1 MIRAQ
6 ASGRLR
12 LGPEKM
18 DNFALSIFTAH
29 FRPKYMDN
37 FLLSIFPARIRP
49 KYMDNFPISIFSA
62 RVRPNPA
69 GADPKTQKT
78 QGFLLGPAII

>member
-1 MIRAQ
+1 MSAMIRAQ

-12 LGPEKM
+12 LGPEK
-18 DNFALSIFTAH
+18 
-29 FRPKYMDN
+29 
-37 FLLSIFPARIRP
+37 
-49 KYMDNFPISIFSA
+49 MDNFPISIFSA

-69 GADPKTQKT
+69 GADPETQKT